1 MPKPVANLIHDLRE
15 RRMLPLVVLLIA
27 AIVAIPFL
35 LGEDAAEVPVPAGG
49 VSSSDVSEIDG
60 AEIADPVVLAEVPG
74 IRNFKKRL
82 ADFQEQNPFQQQFTG
97 VPNSVSGAE
106 DAAEDAADE
115 AGFPEAKAA
124 ADAAEAAAEGATGG
138 TDDGSGAGGTG
149 DSGGTGDTGTRKFA
163 IEWKIDVKAGPVGDA
178 KSKDGLPQLSFVPNK
193 EHPVLQFIQGASKTS
208 AIFVV
213 SRSVGDTYGD
223 GECAP
228 QKNDCQF
235 LLLEIGQARTFEY
248 EPDGRK
254 YKVKLTGVER
264 IKREVTEEPLSG
276 FAGLGD

>member
-1 MPKPVANLIHDLRE
+1 
-15 RRMLPLVVLLIA
+15 VVTEIEGADIA
-27 AIVAIPFL
+27 
-35 LGEDAAEVPVPAGG
+35 
-49 VSSSDVSEIDG
+49 S
-60 AEIADPVVLAEVPG
+60 PVVLAEVPG

-82 ADFQEQNPFQQQFTG
+82 ADFQKQNPFQQQFTG
-97 VPNSVSGAE
+97 LPKSLRGQDRE
-106 DAAEDAADE
+106 AAEEAADA

-124 ADAAEAAAEGATGG
+124 ADAAEAAAEEAAGG
-138 TDDGSGAGGTG
+138 GDGST
-149 DSGGTGDTGTRKFA
+149 GTGDTGTGDSGVRKYR
-163 IEWKIDVKAGPVGDA
+163 IEWKIDVKAGVVGDA
-178 KSKDGLPQLSFVPNK
+178 KQKDGLPQLSFVPND
-193 EHPVLQFIQGASKTS
+193 EHPVLQFIQGASTTS

-213 SRSVGDTYGD
+213 SRSVGETYGD

-248 EPDGRK
+248 EPDGRR

-264 IKREVTEEPLSG
+264 IKREVSEEPLSG